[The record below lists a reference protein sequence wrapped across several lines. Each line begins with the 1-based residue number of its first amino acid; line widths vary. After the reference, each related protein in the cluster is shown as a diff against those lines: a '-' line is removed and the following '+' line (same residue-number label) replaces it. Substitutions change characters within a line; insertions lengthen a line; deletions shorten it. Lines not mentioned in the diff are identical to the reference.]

1 MGDGGLEEGR
11 VPIPAPHIPW
21 TYPREVSPSRPSLS
35 PGRPL
40 QDALLCPDL
49 PLLPLG
55 AMAFLGPPRPLGAPL
70 WDASLYQPPVCPG
83 CPLQDMPPCPRPP
96 ELPRSDVSPYWSPT
110 SPRHPSARACWVS
123 PPGCTTIP
131 GRPPPYHP
139 PSTLGHVP
147 IPTLHVPWVFPPGHG
162 CPLGDAVPHLDHPRA
177 HPYPHPSSSPA
188 PPCPQLSLG
197 HHDLLPSPTGPAAQ
211 AGSLQRRLPR
221 AGWQDGRVVSQITHP
236 SRLVGHSSGGEVQKH
251 QLDTRVRNEPGGGG
265 GGGGPVSE
273 PQPPPICSLLGVPGW
288 VGRSPSSCRGRPGCT
303 PARA

>member
-21 TYPREVSPSRPSLS
+21 TYPQEVSPSRPSLS

-40 QDALLCPDL
+40 RDALLCPDL
-49 PLLPLG
+49 PPLPLG

-83 CPLQDMPPCPRPP
+83 CPLQDMPLCPRPP

-123 PPGCTTIP
+123 PPGRTTVP

-162 CPLGDAVPHLDHPRA
+162 CPLGDAVPHLGHPRA

-188 PPCPQLSLG
+188 PVSPAVPGPPQ
-197 HHDLLPSPTGPAAQ
+197 PAPLAHRSRRAGRLAAAEAPPGWMAGRAGRFPNHPPQQ
-211 AGSLQRRLPR
+211 AGGAQL
-221 AGWQDGRVVSQITHP
+221 GR
-236 SRLVGHSSGGEVQKH
+236 
-251 QLDTRVRNEPGGGG
+251 
-265 GGGGPVSE
+265 
-273 PQPPPICSLLGVPGW
+273 
-288 VGRSPSSCRGRPGCT
+288 RSPEASAGHQGQE
-303 PARA
+303 